1 MFVYQKKLQYPV
13 KIATP
18 NPKLA
23 AMIIS
28 QYGGPYFI
36 RLRKSRSNLLRLS
49 LFYTTVALNGD
60 PLPRRSQRTQPCPG
74 TAHSDRWSSAMQPA
88 CGAGRRPN
96 RRYSPVHLRYVR
108 RILSLSPAFWPHGS
122 PPKFK
127 VFSNRQVLCS
137 YGQSKYFFV
146 PEKSTAIA
154 NQQYT
159 GVILRVNAP
168 VDIIQYF
175 FAICKNVQILSFSI
189 DFYNHIVTYLPPVS
203 MVFPVFM

>member
-1 MFVYQKKLQYPV
+1 MEGLTLLDYEKAEAICSGF
-13 KIATP
+13 
-18 NPKLA
+18 
-23 AMIIS
+23 
-28 QYGGPYFI
+28 PYFTPRW
-36 RLRKSRSNLLRLS
+36 RLMVIPFPAALKELS
-49 LFYTTVALNGD
+49 LALE
-60 PLPRRSQRTQPCPG
+60 QRIQIGGLQPC
-74 TAHSDRWSSAMQPA
+74 SQPA
-88 CGAGRRPN
+88 ALVVVQIVGIHQFISDMYEGYCPYLLPFGHTDHLPN
-96 RRYSPVHLRYVR
+96 SKYSATGKSYVR
-108 RILSLSPAFWPHGS
+108 MGS
-122 PPKFK
+122 Q
-127 VFSNRQVLCS
+127 NI
-137 YGQSKYFFV
+137 FFV

>member
-1 MFVYQKKLQYPV
+1 MEVLTSLDYEKAEAICSGF
-13 KIATP
+13 
-18 NPKLA
+18 
-23 AMIIS
+23 
-28 QYGGPYFI
+28 PYFTPRW
-36 RLRKSRSNLLRLS
+36 RLMVIPFPAALKELS
-49 LFYTTVALNGD
+49 LALE
-60 PLPRRSQRTQPCPG
+60 QRIQIGGLQPC
-74 TAHSDRWSSAMQPA
+74 SQP
-88 CGAGRRPN
+88 
-96 RRYSPVHLRYVR
+96 HLRYVR